1 MVMRLNK
8 KLYASW
14 NVIGQGQ
21 SQIVW
26 NCVHPIVQFL
36 SGALWDGNHLN
47 VVYLNMH
54 VKYEKNNKTYL
65 IHVIDFICIIFVDGN
80 IRRIELWVYSSR
92 SEKNRIDGLGATLP
106 PIVKKN
112 CSLQR

>member
-1 MVMRLNK
+1 MF
-8 KLYASW
+8 YASW
-14 NVIGQGQ
+14 NAIGQGQ

-80 IRRIELWVYSSR
+80 IRRI
-92 SEKNRIDGLGATLP
+92 
-106 PIVKKN
+106 
-112 CSLQR
+112 